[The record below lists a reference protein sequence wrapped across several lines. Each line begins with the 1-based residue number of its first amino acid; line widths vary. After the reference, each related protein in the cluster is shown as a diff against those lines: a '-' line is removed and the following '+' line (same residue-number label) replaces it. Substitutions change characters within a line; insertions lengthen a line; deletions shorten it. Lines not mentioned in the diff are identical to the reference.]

1 MNLIRLTKLNIGK
14 KEKQEVENALYEM
27 DNTIVTLG
35 IALGNNGIDIAI
47 DIAFE
52 EIQNKCNSVFKYL
65 NHIADIPNIEEPK
78 KVVYVPSADPQVPR
92 ELIGIFGKY
101 KASFIFQN
109 GSIWYSIETNIEY
122 STVR

>member
-1 MNLIRLTKLNIGK
+1 MNLIKLTKLNIGE

-35 IALGNNGIDIAI
+35 IALGNNGIDIA
-47 DIAFE
+47 FE
-52 EIQNKCNSVFKYL
+52 KIQNKCNFVFKYL

-92 ELIGIFGKY
+92 ELIGIFEEY